1 MDFRRREL
9 QVPAC
14 QIHLSHTALCPPQA
28 LMCSFVITAWS
39 ITACLSPL
47 EKHPTR
53 ALQPKIFCFSPPP
66 FWLAGS
72 QPGPLLPALGVAGLL
87 CVYGG
92 GAHLSCPLTSEGTWM
107 LAELPRASVLS
118 EEGAEVQCV

>member
-28 LMCSFVITAWS
+28 LMCSFVITARS

-87 CVYGG
+87 CVCVGLTHP
-92 GAHLSCPLTSEGTWM
+92 ALSPLKAPG
-107 LAELPRASVLS
+107 
-118 EEGAEVQCV
+118 C